1 MVRLTIN
8 KNGQEISDK
17 DLREGGKKMKVKK
30 TDLKGIQLPREGTH
44 TIFALDDSFY
54 VIITIQD
61 WEKFLKTGKMGGDM
75 ND

>member
-1 MVRLTIN
+1 M
-8 KNGQEISDK
+8 KESDKEISDK

-30 TDLKGIQLPREGTH
+30 TDLKWIQLPREGTH

-61 WEKFLKTGKMGGDM
+61 WEKFLKTGKMRGDM

>member
-1 MVRLTIN
+1 M
-8 KNGQEISDK
+8 KESDKEISDK

-61 WEKFLKTGKMGGDM
+61 WEKFLKTGKMRGDM

>member
-1 MVRLTIN
+1 MKESDKEVP
-8 KNGQEISDK
+8 DK

-61 WEKFLKTGKMGGDM
+61 WEKFLKTGKMRGDM